1 MNNTEQKRFIMIQYS
16 IKLIELAKANNYILY
31 YRSLECRNIVWDCQQ
46 ALLEWED
53 YKVPEKIRAEFFE
66 KDELAYSYAR
76 QLLNIAAS
84 AVAISDPLFND
95 VSLADLNNIILI

>member
-1 MNNTEQKRFIMIQYS
+1 MIQYS
-16 IKLIELAKANNYILY
+16 IKLVELAKTNNYILY

-46 ALLEWED
+46 ALLEWD
-53 YKVPEKIRAEFFE
+53 TYKVPEEVRAEFFE

-84 AVAISDPLFND
+84 AVAISDPLFKN
-95 VSLADLNNIILI
+95 VSLTDLNNIVLI